1 MRKRHHIVL
10 VGPMGSGKST
20 LGRALAARLGL
31 DFIDVDERIVAE
43 AGRSIAELFA
53 SEGEAGF
60 RTRESRVLAQALGE
74 AAAVVATGGGAVLD
88 AANRAVM
95 RAAGIVVYLQVD
107 AAAQLARLAD
117 DTSRPLLAAPDR
129 AQRLANLQAQRE
141 PLYRDAAHLLFD
153 TTSLQPAA
161 AAAALAARLAT
172 FEATQA

>member
-1 MRKRHHIVL
+1 
-10 VGPMGSGKST
+10 MGSGKST
-20 LGRALAARLGL
+20 LGRALAARLAL
-31 DFIDVDERIVAE
+31 PFVDVDARIE
-43 AGRSIAELFA
+43 QDAGRSIAAIFDA
-53 SEGEAGF
+53 EGEPDF
-60 RTRESRVLAQALGE
+60 RARESRVLAQALGE
-74 AAAVVATGGGAVLD
+74 DAAVVATGGGAVLD
-88 AANRAVM
+88 AANRAAM

-117 DTSRPLLAAPDR
+117 DTARPLLAAPDR
-129 AQRLANLQAQRE
+129 AQRLADLQAQRE